1 MKRTRLFTTAFSE
14 ADAARRAE
22 FAECLLR
29 NLACPEIH
37 EVCVLVEG
45 SVEVPRSEKLLQRRT
60 DKRPCYADYF
70 SWIAE
75 VAGPDDLSIIANA
88 DIYFDNR
95 IGAISVWGLP
105 SKCVLALSRWDVTA
119 DGNAVLNDRND
130 SQDAWVFR
138 GRPMS
143 MDAEFPIG
151 VPRCDNRFAKE
162 LELAGYQVLNPSFS
176 VRAYHLHAGTRGE
189 YQTENKTGF
198 VEGPYGYVWPHNLL
212 PLPRLLWHNSRN
224 RDFQLGWKLDR
235 RYWSRTLK
243 FHWAGRLLR
252 VLSGGHP

>member
-1 MKRTRLFTTAFSE
+1 MKRTRLFTTAFPE
-14 ADAARRAE
+14 GDAARRAE

-29 NLACPEIH
+29 NLACSPID

-45 SVEVPRSEKLLQRRT
+45 STELPRSEKILQKRI
-60 DKRPCYADYF
+60 DKRPDYADYF
-70 SWIAE
+70 RWIAD

-88 DIYFDNR
+88 DIYFDSQ
-95 IGAISVWGLP
+95 IGAISARGLP
-105 SKCVLALSRWDVTA
+105 PKCVLALSRWDITSE
-119 DGNAVLNDRND
+119 GEAVLNDRND

-138 GRPMS
+138 GAPMNVKA
-143 MDAEFPIG
+143 DFPIG

-162 LELAGYQVLNPSFS
+162 LELAGYRVLNPSFS
-176 VRAYHLHAGTRGE
+176 IRAYHLHSGARAE
-189 YQTENKTGF
+189 YQTENETGF

-212 PLPRLLWHNSRN
+212 PLPQLLWHNSRN
-224 RDFQLGWKLDR
+224 RDFRLGWHFDK

-252 VLSGGHP
+252 VLSGGKP